1 MKTSTILALALS
13 LLPSL
18 ARAAEP
24 YCVDNPAVVY
34 CNDFEGGT
42 LDGIE
47 AGPRASIVTAASGA
61 PTYEGEGSLFAD
73 FSPPY
78 NADAEFGVRFDGVER
93 LYARFYV
100 RFDATWDEPMHHFY
114 AIHGDRP
121 DDMWSC
127 HGDAG
132 CRPNGELCLSGT
144 TVDTRVIVDG
154 ELPGQ
159 PFFYT
164 YHPEMNCDPG
174 DTCANYADPQ
184 MICDGCAAKGLPCE
198 NGLECCWGENLDIDD
213 TSLSLVADTW
223 YAMETMVVANTP
235 GQADGEMSL
244 WVDGVLVGHH
254 DAIRWRDDPALLLN
268 HFIVWNYYPETE
280 IPHSIWFDDLVIST
294 EPIGL
299 LGGTG
304 ADTSGS
310 AGDEADDDG
319 SSGGGSAS
327 QTAGEGDDDDGG
339 TGPAD
344 GSASQGSAGG
354 SSSDAGATDDGD
366 GGCGCNSTPPSK
378 GALLFALLLLS
389 RARSRAPGPCGSD
402 PRAPCGGPPRPCRS
416 RALRAR
422 SR

>member
-1 MKTSTILALALS
+1 MLVRAAVVLGVLALAS
-13 LLPSL
+13 T
-18 ARAAEP
+18 AHGAEP
-24 YCVDNPAVVY
+24 YCVDNPAVIY

-47 AGPRASIVTAASGA
+47 AGPRATLVTAASGA

-73 FSPPY
+73 FTPPY

-100 RFDATWDEPMHHFY
+100 RFDASWDAPMHHFY
-114 AIHGDRP
+114 ALHGDRP

-132 CRPNGELCLSGT
+132 CRPNGVLCLSGT
-144 TVDTRVIVDG
+144 TVDTRVVDDG
-154 ELPGQ
+154 NVPGQ

-213 TSLSLVADTW
+213 PSITMGADTW

-235 GQADGEMSL
+235 GEADGEMSL
-244 WVDGVLVGHH
+244 WIDGVLVGHH
-254 DAIRWRDDPALLLN
+254 DGIRWRDDPALLLN

-280 IPHSIWFDDLVIST
+280 VPHSIWFDDLVLST

-299 LGGTG
+299 LGGG
-304 ADTSGS
+304 ATDTSGS
-310 AGDEADDDG
+310 AGDADG
-319 SSGGGSAS
+319 SSGGVSAS
-327 QTAGEGDDDDGG
+327 QTAGDEG
-339 TGPAD
+339 AD
-344 GSASQGSAGG
+344 ETGSASASASATQGGTDGG
-354 SSSDAGATDDGD
+354 ASSDAGASDDDED
-366 GGCGCNSTPPSK
+366 GGCGCTSTPPSR
-378 GALLFALLLLS
+378 GALLFALLLLT
-389 RARSRAPGPCGSD
+389 RARRRAT
-402 PRAPCGGPPRPCRS
+402 APCG
-416 RALRAR
+416 
-422 SR
+422 